1 MIVTDILNDLLE
13 QVPDEYDTTEG
24 SFFYDL
30 LYPVACEIQVLYN
43 KIDILENNAFAL
55 TAIGEYLDRK
65 VAEQG
70 ITRNLAT
77 YAKGTLRITG
87 TPGSV
92 ILQGAKAA
100 TDSMLYA
107 VDETTEIPD
116 AGFVEVA
123 ATCIIEGSGGNTGAD
138 TITRFPVTLPGLTA
152 VTNPAAFTG
161 GYDAESDADLLE
173 RYLEKV
179 SRPNVSGNTNHYIE
193 WAKEVSGVG
202 DVQVIPLW
210 NGPGTV
216 KVIIVDMDGRP
227 AEAELIAAVQSH
239 IDECRPI
246 GADVTVE
253 SAATK
258 DVNISAMIDTAL
270 SDFDILKE
278 NISTAISS
286 YLTNEAT
293 TKMYVSYAKVCA
305 AIMSV
310 TGVDDCRGLVFIDET
325 GAETTSSFTV
335 PDGSIPV
342 LGELNIS
349 ENPELHTAT

>member
-1 MIVTDILNDLLE
+1 MTVNEILDDLLE
-13 QVPDEYDTTEG
+13 QVPEEYDTSEG

-30 LYPVACEIQVLYN
+30 LYPVAVEIQVLYN
-43 KIDILENNAFAL
+43 KISVLEQNAFAL
-55 TAIGEYLDRK
+55 TAIGEHLDRK

-77 YAKGTLRITG
+77 YAKGVLRITG

-92 ILQGAKAA
+92 VLQGAKAA

-107 VDETTEIPD
+107 VDETAEIPD
-116 AGFVEVA
+116 TGTVDVA
-123 ATCIIEGSGGNTGAD
+123 ATCIIEGSNGNTAAD
-138 TITRFPVTLPGLTA
+138 TITRFPVTLPGLVA

-173 RYLEKV
+173 RYLGKV
-179 SRPNVSGNTNHYIE
+179 SRPNVSGNRYHYIE
-193 WAKEVSGVG
+193 WAKEVPGVG

-216 KVIIVDMDGRP
+216 KVVIVDADGQP
-227 AEAELIAAVQSH
+227 AGAELIAAVQSY

-253 SAATK
+253 SAAAK
-258 DVNISAMIDTAL
+258 VVNISACIDTEV
-270 SDFDILKE
+270 SDFNALTVR
-278 NISTAISS
+278 ISDSISA
-286 YLTNEAT
+286 YLADEAT
-293 TKMYVSYAKVCA
+293 EKMYVSYAKICA

-310 TGVDDCRGLVFIDET
+310 DGVNDCGSLRFVNDSGDES
-325 GAETTSSFTV
+325 TSSFHV
-335 PDGSIPV
+335 PEGYIPV
-342 LGELNIS
+342 LGDLNIPRN
-349 ENPELHTAT
+349 EELHIAI